1 MSTNLTNRR
10 AGSNP
15 LPKPASAGFQGQI
28 AGASLSDLV
37 QMECLAGSRGAVRVA
52 SGDHVGHLFFRGGN
66 VVYALTGSL
75 TGEEAAL
82 EMLKWH
88 EGTFQSVEREWPVR
102 DSISCSWQALVIRAA
117 HARDEVAAGL
127 HESKPVQTIV
137 TVRAD
142 TVPRALPSPDA
153 LDSLDFDSTPIE
165 VAGHTLRGED
175 FAWVLRLSSTGTL
188 ILSQGATQDF
198 ADVAAYAC
206 RLSELVGMLLG
217 VERFL
222 AMECTFRRG
231 RCFVVLE
238 EDGQVVAL
246 GPRPSIDPGP
256 IRELLGT

>member
-1 MSTNLTNRR
+1 MSTPLTNRR
-10 AGSNP
+10 GGANQ
-15 LPKPASAGFQGQI
+15 LPKPTTAGFQGQI

-37 QMECLAGSRGAVRVA
+37 QMECLAGSRGVVRVT
-52 SGDHVGHLFFRGGN
+52 SGDHVGHLFFRGGA

-75 TGEEAAL
+75 TGEAAAL
-82 EMLKWH
+82 EMLTWN

-127 HESKPVQTIV
+127 HDGKQVQTIV
-137 TVRAD
+137 AVRTDAAA
-142 TVPRALPSPDA
+142 RALPSPEA
-153 LDSLDFDSTPIE
+153 LDSLDFDANPLE

-175 FAWVLRLSSTGTL
+175 FSWVLRLSATGTL
-188 ILSQGATQDF
+188 VVNQGASQDF
-198 ADVAAYAC
+198 ADVVAYAC

-217 VERFL
+217 FERFL
-222 AMECTFRRG
+222 AMECTFRSG

-246 GPRPSIDPGP
+246 CPRPSVDPAG